1 MLRALAA
8 VVSLGLT
15 IFALADCIQTEDRV
29 VRGIPRWAWI
39 VLIVL
44 IPLAGPLTWLLVGKD
59 RSGGEPRR
67 GGPGGGGGGTPS
79 SGSGGRPRRARSTFM
94 LTRLM
99 LVFSGG
105 RSSSAN
111 QRSSSVSPLSSG
123 QAVASAA
130 AGTVPCVRRPTRY
143 TSSPFG

>member
-67 GGPGGGGGGTPS
+67 GGPGGGDGGWGGGW
-79 SGSGGRPRRARSTFM
+79 GGGYGGDQGGRP
-94 LTRLM
+94 
-99 LVFSGG
+99 G
-105 RSSSAN
+105 RSPR
-111 QRSSSVSPLSSG
+111 RSGPLAPDEDPDFLRQLDADIRRERRERDRQEREDRG
-123 QAVASAA
+123 TDEQAD
-130 AGTVPCVRRPTRY
+130 G
-143 TSSPFG
+143 